1 MANTS
6 TWFGTTGSM
15 AMGEFFQA
23 LAQHTFLQHALLA
36 GLLVSLSCG
45 IVGTYVVTRRI
56 TYLAGGIA
64 HCVLGG
70 MGVARYMQVVHGWA
84 FFEPLL
90 GAVIAALG
98 AAFIIGWINIRAKE
112 RIDTVISAFWGM
124 GMATGIL
131 FISKTPGYGEDMM
144 SYLFGNILLVT
155 QRDLL
160 IIAGLDLLIVA
171 TALLFHKQFVAVCF
185 DEEFARL
192 RGINAPFFY
201 FLMLALTA
209 LTVVLMVSIVGIV
222 MVIVLLTL
230 PAAIAGRFCRRMGP
244 MMAIATGVCALLTTS
259 GLALSYQPDLPAG
272 ATIIVLT
279 GIVYLATVVLKR
291 Q

>member
-1 MANTS
+1 MAD
-6 TWFGTTGSM
+6 FL
-15 AMGEFFQA
+15 QA
-23 LAQHTFLQHALLA
+23 LVQYRFLQHALLA
-36 GLLVSLSCG
+36 GLLVSVSCG

-70 MGVARYMQVVHGWA
+70 MGFARYMQVVHGWTYLT
-84 FFEPLL
+84 PML
-90 GAVIAALG
+90 GAMLAALL
-98 AAFIIGWINIRAKE
+98 AAFIIGWVNMRAKE
-112 RIDTVISAFWGM
+112 RIDTVISAFWGL

-131 FISKTPGYGEDMM
+131 FIAKTPGYGEDLM

-155 QRDLL
+155 QGDLL
-160 IIAGLDLLIVA
+160 AIAGLDLIIVV

-192 RGINAPFFY
+192 RGINTQRSY

-222 MVIVLLTL
+222 MVIVMLTL
-230 PAAIAGRFCRRMGP
+230 PAAIAGRFCMRMGS
-244 MMAIATGVCALLTTS
+244 MMLLAAALCALLTFG
-259 GLALSYQPDLPAG
+259 GLALSYRPELPAG
-272 ATIIVLT
+272 ATIIVLS
-279 GIVYLATVVLKR
+279 GITYLLSTLHKKR
-291 Q
+291 

>member
-1 MANTS
+1 MPC
-6 TWFGTTGSM
+6 GMIRSM
-15 AMGEFFQA
+15 VMSEFFQA
-23 LAQHTFLQHALLA
+23 LLQHSFLQHALLA
-36 GLLVSLSCG
+36 GLLASLSCG

-70 MGVARYMQVVHGWA
+70 MGFARYMQVVHNWT
-84 FFEPLL
+84 FFDPML
-90 GAVIAALG
+90 GAILSAL
-98 AAFIIGWINIRAKE
+98 ASAFIIGWINIHAKE
-112 RIDTVISAFWGM
+112 RIDSVISAFWGM

-144 SYLFGNILLVT
+144 AYLFGNILLVT
-155 QRDLL
+155 QSDLF
-160 IIAGLDLLIVA
+160 IIAGLDLFIV
-171 TALLFHKQFVAVCF
+171 TIALLFHKQLVAVCY

-192 RGINAPFFY
+192 RGINAEFFY

-230 PAAIAGRFCRRMGP
+230 PAALAGRFCRRMGT
-244 MMAIATGVCALLTTS
+244 MMVLAAGLCALFTTT
-259 GLALSYQPDLPAG
+259 GLALSYRPDLPAG
-272 ATIIVLT
+272 ATIIILT
-279 GIVYLATVVLKR
+279 GVVYLLVVTLKR
-291 Q
+291 K

>member
-1 MANTS
+1 MT
-6 TWFGTTGSM
+6 
-15 AMGEFFQA
+15 EFFQA
-23 LAQHTFLQHALLA
+23 LLQHSFLQHALLA
-36 GLLVSLSCG
+36 GLLVSVSSG

-70 MGVARYMQVVHGWA
+70 MGFARYMQVVHEWT
-84 FFEPLL
+84 FMTPML
-90 GAVIAALG
+90 GAMIAALL
-98 AAFIIGWINIRAKE
+98 AAFIIGWINIKAKE

-131 FISKTPGYGEDMM
+131 FIAKTPGYGEDLM

-155 QRDLL
+155 RGDLL
-160 IIAGLDLLIVA
+160 AIIGLDLFITV
-171 TALLFHKQFVAVCF
+171 TALLCHKQFVAVCF

-192 RGINAPFFY
+192 RGINTQFFY

-222 MVIVLLTL
+222 MVIVMLTL
-230 PAAIAGRFCRRMGP
+230 PAAIAGRFCLRMGA
-244 MMAIATGVCALLTTS
+244 MMALAAGLCAVLTFC
-259 GLALSYQPDLPAG
+259 GLAISYGPDLPAG

-279 GIVYLATVVLKR
+279 GITYLASLFFKKS
-291 Q
+291 

>member
-6 TWFGTTGSM
+6 IWCGTTGSM

-23 LAQHTFLQHALLA
+23 LLQHSFLQHALLA

-45 IVGTYVVTRRI
+45 VVGTYVVTRRI

-84 FFEPLL
+84 FLDPLL
-90 GAVIAALG
+90 GAVVAALG
-98 AAFIIGWINIRAKE
+98 AAFIIGWINIHAKE

-144 SYLFGNILLVT
+144 AYLFGNILLVT
-155 QRDLL
+155 QGDLL
-160 IIAGLDLLIVA
+160 VIAGLDLFIMA

-192 RGINAPFFY
+192 RGIHARFFY

-209 LTVVLMVSIVGIV
+209 LTVVLLVSIVGIV

-230 PAAIAGRFCRRMGP
+230 PAAIAGRFCLRMGST
-244 MMAIATGVCALLTTS
+244 MVLAAGICALLTTT
-259 GLALSYQPDLPAG
+259 GLALSYKPDLPAG

-279 GIVYLATVVLKR
+279 GVVYLTTTLLKR
-291 Q
+291 K

>member
-1 MANTS
+1 MA
-6 TWFGTTGSM
+6 
-15 AMGEFFQA
+15 EFFQSLLHHA
-23 LAQHTFLQHALLA
+23 FLQHALLA
-36 GLLVSLSCG
+36 GLLVSISCG

-70 MGVARYMQVVHGWA
+70 MGFARYMQVAHGWS
-84 FFEPLL
+84 FMTPML
-90 GAVIAALG
+90 GAMLAALL
-98 AAFIIGWINIRAKE
+98 AAFVIGWINIKAKE
-112 RIDTVISAFWGM
+112 RIDTVISAFWGL

-131 FISKTPGYGEDMM
+131 FISKTPGYGEDLMA
-144 SYLFGNILLVT
+144 YLFGNILLVT

-160 IIAGLDLLIVA
+160 LIGLLDLLIAA

-192 RGINAPFFY
+192 RGIHTQLFY

-222 MVIVLLTL
+222 MVIVMLTL
-230 PAAIAGRFCRRMGP
+230 PAAIAGRFCLRMGP
-244 MMAIATGVCALLTTS
+244 MMAGATALCALLTFG
-259 GLALSYQPDLPAG
+259 GLAFSYSPDLPAG
-272 ATIIVLT
+272 ATIIVLA
-279 GIVYLATVVLKR
+279 GIAYLLSLLYNR
-291 Q
+291 R

>member
-1 MANTS
+1 MR
-6 TWFGTTGSM
+6 FGMIRSM
-15 AMGEFFQA
+15 AMGDFFQA
-23 LAQHTFLQHALLA
+23 LLQHSFLQHALLA
-36 GLLVSLSCG
+36 GLLASLSCG

-70 MGVARYMQVVHGWA
+70 MGFARYMQVVHGWT
-84 FFEPLL
+84 FFEPIF
-90 GAVIAALG
+90 GAILTALA
-98 AAFIIGWINIRAKE
+98 AAFVIGWINIHARE

-144 SYLFGNILLVT
+144 AYLFGNILLVT
-155 QRDLL
+155 QTDLF
-160 IIAGLDLLIVA
+160 IIAGLDLFIVSI
-171 TALLFHKQFVAVCF
+171 ALLFHKQLVAVCY

-192 RGINAPFFY
+192 RGINAELFY

-230 PAAIAGRFCRRMGP
+230 PAALAGRFCRRMGS
-244 MMAIATGVCALLTTS
+244 MMALAAILCALFTTT
-259 GLALSYQPDLPAG
+259 GLALSYKPDLPAG
-272 ATIIVLT
+272 AAIIILT
-279 GIVYLATVVLKR
+279 GIVYLITVTIKR
-291 Q
+291 N

>member
-1 MANTS
+1 
-6 TWFGTTGSM
+6 
-15 AMGEFFQA
+15 MGEFFQA
-23 LAQHTFLQHALLA
+23 LLQHSFLQHALLA
-36 GLLVSLSCG
+36 GLLASLSCG

-70 MGVARYMQVVHGWA
+70 MGFARYMQVVHGWT
-84 FFEPLL
+84 FLDPLL
-90 GAVIAALG
+90 GAIIAALA
-98 AAFIIGWINIRAKE
+98 AAFIIGWINIHAKE

-124 GMATGIL
+124 GMAVGIL
-131 FISKTPGYGEDMM
+131 FISKTPGYGEDLM

-155 QRDLL
+155 RGDLL
-160 IIAGLDLLIVA
+160 IIAGLDLFILI

-192 RGINAPFFY
+192 RGINAQFFY

-244 MMAIATGVCALLTTS
+244 MMALAAAICAGLTTS

-272 ATIIVLT
+272 AAIIILT
-279 GIVYLATVVLKR
+279 GVVYLATVILKR
-291 Q
+291 H